1 MNLVY
6 NLVELL
12 KQSVTLLFE
21 VLELLQLDLVL
32 PLLAFVVAFHLSDL
46 SLFFLELVLDD
57 DVLFFD
63 FL

>member
-32 PLLAFVVAFHLSDL
+32 PLLAFVVTFHLGDL

-57 DVLFFD
+57 DVLFFN